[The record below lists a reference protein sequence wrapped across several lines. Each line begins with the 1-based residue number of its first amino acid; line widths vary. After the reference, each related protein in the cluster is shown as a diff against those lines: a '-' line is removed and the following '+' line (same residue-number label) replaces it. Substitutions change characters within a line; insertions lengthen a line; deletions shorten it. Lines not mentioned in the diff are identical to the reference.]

1 MDQGEHISEV
11 SVSLS
16 FDQEDASG
24 DTAYKTHLINK
35 IHSIKSIDNFFFEVR
50 DEIHRLFNAE
60 QATVFAVDRENRE
73 LYSKFTLDP
82 VDGVQEIRIKISE
95 HSISGYCA
103 RYGKLLN
110 IADAYD
116 EQELVGINPNLAF
129 DDSWDNLSGFRTRQ
143 VLAVPMLFERKYLMG
158 VLVLLNNQNGEKF
171 SDADEEK
178 AMEIAELLAVALR
191 NHQNALRNHQQRR
204 APRARAPKS
213 KFEHLVIANLISSED
228 LDSAIAEARN
238 RSVDVEK
245 VLMDDYRVPVK
256 DVGESLSRYYQ
267 CPFLEFDETI
277 VTDPALIKG
286 IPFDYLKANYWTPLR
301 CDNDV
306 VDIIVDD
313 PKDLRK
319 TEHIRSL
326 MKGQGL
332 QVKFFVGLRPD
343 ILRYLYNATGKSVLP
358 EDDIGEIL
366 GELTGRSEDGHV
378 SSFDDDDGATSIGED
393 DSAIVRLANQIIV
406 DAYRKGASDIHIE
419 PYTGTQDTVVRI
431 RIDGRCH
438 EYQRIPPSFRRAL
451 VSRIKIMSRLDIA
464 ERRKPQDGKIKF
476 HLPTGRDIELR
487 VATIPTANNN
497 EDVVMRILAAS
508 EPMPLEMLK
517 MTSRNLDSFKEC
529 VSQPYGLVLVVGPTG
544 SGKTTTLHSALGYI
558 NTPDRKIW
566 TAEDPVE
573 ITQYGLRQ
581 VQVLPRIGF
590 TFAAAMR
597 AFLRAD
603 PDVVMVGEMR
613 DEETAHIGIEASLT
627 GHLVFS
633 TLHTNSA
640 PETVTRLLDMGLDPF
655 NFGDALL
662 CVLAQ
667 RLVRTLCKNCKEAF
681 HPPELTYQELRA
693 SYGEEAFDQLGIEYN
708 SDFKIYRA
716 VGCGECGDIGYKGR
730 VGIHELLVGSP
741 AVTQLIQTRARMV
754 EIRDCGVEEGMTTL
768 LQDGILKILDG
779 LTDFT
784 QVKAVVNKS

>member
-1 MDQGEHISEV
+1 MSEI

-24 DTAYKTHLINK
+24 DAAYKTHLINK

-82 VDGVQEIRIKISE
+82 VNGVQEIRIKISE

-103 RYGKLLN
+103 RFGKLVN

-116 EQELVGINPNLAF
+116 EQELAEISPNLTF
-129 DDSWDNLSGFRTRQ
+129 DDSWDKQSGFRTRQ

-158 VLVLLNNQNGEKF
+158 VLVLLNNQSGDKF
-171 SDADEEK
+171 TGADEDK
-178 AMEIAELLAVALR
+178 AMEIAELLAI
-191 NHQNALRNHQQRR
+191 ALRNHQQRR
-204 APRARAPKS
+204 APRHRAPKS
-213 KFEHLVIANLISSED
+213 KFEHLVIAKLISRED
-228 LDSAIAEARN
+228 LDGAMAEARS
-238 RSVDVEK
+238 RDVEVEK
-245 VLMDDYRVPVK
+245 VLMDDYRIPIK

-343 ILRYLYNATGKSVLP
+343 ILRYLYNASGKSVLP

-366 GELTGRSEDGHV
+366 GELTGRSDDGAV
-378 SSFDDDDGATSIGED
+378 ASFDDDDGATSIGED

-476 HLPTGRDIELR
+476 HLPTGKDIELR

-517 MTSRNLDSFKEC
+517 MTSRNLDGFKEC

-681 HPPELTYQELRA
+681 HPPELIYQELRS

-716 VGCGECGDIGYKGR
+716 VGCSECGDIGYKGR

-779 LTDFT
+779 MTDFT